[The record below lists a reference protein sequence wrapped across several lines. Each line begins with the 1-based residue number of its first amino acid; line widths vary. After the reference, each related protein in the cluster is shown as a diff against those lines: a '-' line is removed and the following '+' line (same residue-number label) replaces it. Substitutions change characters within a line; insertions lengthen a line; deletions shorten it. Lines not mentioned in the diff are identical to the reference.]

1 MTKAEIVTEIANKTG
16 IEKKDVLNTIEAFME
31 VVKESLTREENV
43 YLRGFG
49 SFIVKKRAQ
58 KTARNISKNTTI
70 IIPEHNIPA
79 FKPLQAFGEQTSFQI
94 PALHKFQAPYRYLH
108 HR

>member
-1 MTKAEIVTEIANKTG
+1 MTKADIVNEIAKSTG
-16 IEKKDVLNTIEAFME
+16 IDKVTVLTTVESFME
-31 VVKESLTREENV
+31 VVKESLSKDDNV

-49 SFIVKKRAQ
+49 SFIVKKRAE

-79 FKPLQAFGEQTSFQI
+79 FKPAKTFVAQI
-94 PALHKFQAPYRYLH
+94 KK
-108 HR
+108 

>member
-1 MTKAEIVTEIANKTG
+1 MTKAEIVTEIAGKTG

-31 VVKESLTREENV
+31 VVKESLTKEENV

-49 SFIVKKRAQ
+49 SFIGKKRAQ

-79 FKPLQAFGEQTSFQI
+79 FKPAKTFNISV
-94 PALHKFQAPYRYLH
+94 KK
-108 HR
+108 

>member
-1 MTKAEIVTEIANKTG
+1 MTKADIVNEITKKTG
-16 IEKKDVLNTIEAFME
+16 VDKSTALTAIEAFMD
-31 VVKESLTREENV
+31 VVKDSLAKDENV

-79 FKPLQAFGEQTSFQI
+79 FKPSKTFTEAVK
-94 PALHKFQAPYRYLH
+94 KFK
-108 HR
+108 

>member
-1 MTKAEIVTEIANKTG
+1 MTKADIVNEISKNTG
-16 IEKKDVLNTIEAFME
+16 IDKATVLTTVESFMDSVKK
-31 VVKESLTREENV
+31 SLAADDNV

-49 SFIVKKRAQ
+49 SFIVKRRAQ

-79 FKPLQAFGEQTSFQI
+79 FKPAKVFVS
-94 PALHKFQAPYRYLH
+94 KVSKM
-108 HR
+108 

>member
-1 MTKAEIVTEIANKTG
+1 MTKAEIVTEIAGKTG

-31 VVKESLTREENV
+31 VVKESLSKEENV

-49 SFIVKKRAQ
+49 SFILKKRAQ

-70 IIPEHNIPA
+70 VVPEHNIPA
-79 FKPLQAFGEQTSFQI
+79 FKPAKSF
-94 PALHKFQAPYRYLH
+94 AVEVKK
-108 HR
+108 

>member
-1 MTKAEIVTEIANKTG
+1 MTKAEIVTEIAGKTG

-31 VVKESLTREENV
+31 VVKESLSKEENV

-79 FKPLQAFGEQTSFQI
+79 FKPAKTFNLSV
-94 PALHKFQAPYRYLH
+94 KK
-108 HR
+108 